1 VTVTHFAVVPVKGKE
16 NTFVIFDADF
26 TAGKIRHMSFE
37 LTGQE
42 VRAELRARGEA
53 DAGIDAILAKAK
65 ADGPLMDGA
74 A

>member
-16 NTFVIFDADF
+16 NTFVIFDADL
-26 TAGKIRHMSFE
+26 TAGSMRHMSFE

-42 VRAELRARGEA
+42 VRAELRTRGKS

-65 ADGPLMDGA
+65 ADGPLVDGA